1 MPGMQSFW
9 LAVTNL
15 GRDEVF
21 IVVLALYTWLWNPGG
36 GRNLGVVFAGSY
48 LVNSA
53 LKYGFDLPRPFASDP
68 GLVSDAARATAGGPS
83 LPSGHAQM
91 SATLWAGIAA
101 QVRRPAVWV
110 AAVLLIALIAGS
122 RLALGVHTP
131 LDVIVGVLLGGI
143 AAWVA
148 GRARF
153 ADAGTWRWAVP
164 VAALLV
170 AAVLPTDT
178 PREFGT
184 GLGLFAG
191 FWYARPSFAPP
202 RDLAGRLIVGVA
214 GLLIVFAV
222 FFGLGA
228 LPEAVR
234 NIGLVRALRYAV
246 LVVVAVEVVPAALRR
261 WLPPVAVSG
270 GPRRAPAE
278 AAPPR

>member
-1 MPGMQSFW
+1 MESFW

-53 LKYGFDLPRPFASDP
+53 LKYGLNLPRPFANDP
-68 GLVSDAARATAGGPS
+68 SLVSEAARATAGGPS

-101 QVRRPAVWV
+101 QVRRPGMWI
-110 AAVLLIALIAGS
+110 AAVILIALIAGS

-131 LDVIVGVLLGGI
+131 LDVIVGLLLGGI
-143 AAWVA
+143 AAAVA
-148 GRARF
+148 GRVAF
-153 ADAGTWRWAVP
+153 PDAGTWRWAVP
-164 VAALLV
+164 VVALLI
-170 AAVLPTDT
+170 ATFLPAGT

-191 FWYARPSFAPP
+191 FWYARPNFTPP
-202 RDLAGRLIVGVA
+202 RDLAGRLIVGVV
-214 GLLIVFAV
+214 GLLIVFVV

-228 LPEAVR
+228 LPSTVKD
-234 NIGLVRALRYAV
+234 IGLVRALRYAV
-246 LVVVAVEVVPAALRR
+246 LVVVAVEVVPAVLRR
-261 WLPPVAVSG
+261 WLPRVTPPTVAQ
-270 GPRRAPAE
+270 PRPE
-278 AAPPR
+278 TVPPR

>member
-1 MPGMQSFW
+1 MQSFW

-53 LKYGFDLPRPFASDP
+53 LKYGLNLPRPFANDP
-68 GLVSDAARATAGGPS
+68 GSVSDAARATAGGPS

-91 SATLWAGIAA
+91 SATLWGGIAA
-101 QVRRPAVWV
+101 QVRRPAMWV
-110 AAVLLIALIAGS
+110 VAILLIALIAGS
-122 RLALGVHTP
+122 RLVLGVHLP
-131 LDVIVGVLLGGI
+131 VDVIVGLLLGGI

-148 GRARF
+148 GRASF
-153 ADAGTWRWAVP
+153 VDAGTWRWVVP
-164 VAALLV
+164 VIVLLIAAF
-170 AAVLPTDT
+170 LPAGT

-191 FWYARPSFAPP
+191 FWYARPNFAPP
-202 RDLAGRLIVGVA
+202 RDLAGRLIVGVV
-214 GLLIVFAV
+214 GLIIVFAV

-228 LPEAVR
+228 LPGAIKD
-234 NIGLVRALRYAV
+234 IGLVRALRYAI
-246 LVVVAVEVVPAALRR
+246 LVVVAVEVVPAVLRR
-261 WLPPVAVSG
+261 WLPRTSLPETTRPCLS
-270 GPRRAPAE
+270 AE
-278 AAPPR
+278 AMPPQ

>member
-1 MPGMQSFW
+1 MESFW

-53 LKYGFDLPRPFASDP
+53 LKYGLNLPRPFASDP
-68 GLVSDAARATAGGPS
+68 SLVSDAARATAGGPG

-101 QVRRPAVWV
+101 QMRRPGMW
-110 AAVLLIALIAGS
+110 AAAITLIALISVS
-122 RLALGVHTP
+122 RLALGVHYP
-131 LDVIVGVLLGGI
+131 SDVIVGLLLGGI
-143 AAWVA
+143 AAAVA
-148 GRARF
+148 GRVAFPDAR
-153 ADAGTWRWAVP
+153 TWRWAVP
-164 VAALLV
+164 VVALLI
-170 AAVLPTDT
+170 ATFLPAGT
-178 PREFGT
+178 PREYGT

-191 FWYARPSFAPP
+191 FWYARPNFTPP

-214 GLLIVFAV
+214 GLLIVFTV

-228 LPEAVR
+228 LPGAVKD
-234 NIGLVRALRYAV
+234 IGLVRALRYAV
-246 LVVVAVEVVPAALRR
+246 LVVVAVEVVPAVLRR
-261 WLPPVAVSG
+261 WLPRTPLPAVAHPQSETV
-270 GPRRAPAE
+270 
-278 AAPPR
+278 PPR